1 MTADS
6 VENKFSKMSKLTQ
19 HMKIHSN
26 PEDHYKYPCDIC
38 GKKFTRPQHVNRHK
52 LLHTGER
59 PYKCNK
65 CDKAFSREDRL
76 KQHKLKGCDNDPPV
90 VSNYQNPLMNVPR
103 QQNREIPSTSTEN
116 QWIIENP
123 PSENDNNE
131 NGVESNAA
139 NETEQNYYVE
149 ESGENDESIVVE
161 ATITGDDEESLE
173 EVSAEPIYS
182 NPNSDEEEEVGEIEK
197 SGDQEEL
204 EEEDE

>member
-1 MTADS
+1 MCYNLSNALLLIS
-6 VENKFSKMSKLTQ
+6 LFS
-19 HMKIHSN
+19 
-26 PEDHYKYPCDIC
+26 
-38 GKKFTRPQHVNRHK
+38 
-52 LLHTGER
+52 
-59 PYKCNK
+59 
-65 CDKAFSREDRL
+65 
-76 KQHKLKGCDNDPPV
+76 KLKGCDNDPPV

-103 QQNREIPSTSTEN
+103 QQNRETPSTSTEN

-131 NGVESNAA
+131 NGVESNAT

-197 SGDQEEL
+197 SGDQDEL

>member
-1 MTADS
+1 
-6 VENKFSKMSKLTQ
+6 
-19 HMKIHSN
+19 
-26 PEDHYKYPCDIC
+26 
-38 GKKFTRPQHVNRHK
+38 
-52 LLHTGER
+52 
-59 PYKCNK
+59 
-65 CDKAFSREDRL
+65 
-76 KQHKLKGCDNDPPV
+76 
-90 VSNYQNPLMNVPR
+90 MNVPR
-103 QQNREIPSTSTEN
+103 QQNRETPSTSTEN

-123 PSENDNNE
+123 PSESDNNE
-131 NGVESNAA
+131 NGVESNGA